1 MVVFTRKQT
10 PKKSSQ
16 TRKIKSNDYVIA
28 IPSYKRAQTLQEKTL
43 KTLQEYNIEPS
54 KIYIFVANSEEEDI
68 YRKTLPPKS
77 YNKIIV
83 AVKGVKEVRNFI
95 TNYFPIG
102 QKIVGIDDDVKGF
115 LEYDATAKRKEKRLV
130 NLKKIIAQGF
140 SECQKKNCRHWGIY
154 PSANGF
160 FMRPTIT
167 HDLRFIVGT
176 FYGIINPGLKDL
188 KLPISEKDDYY
199 RSLRMYELDGCVI
212 RLNFVAPK
220 TAYYKE
226 PGGMQTNPKRKNEQF
241 EAVEYLQKLYPD
253 WISISKTRKSGF
265 PEIRIRDSKK
275 KDSDSDSDSDSKSE
289 T

>member
-1 MVVFTRKQT
+1 MTT
-10 PKKSSQ
+10 Q
-16 TRKIKSNDYVIA
+16 TRKKKKLSASPSTRKGKATDYVIA
-28 IPSYKRAQTLQEKTL
+28 IPSYKRAETLKEKSLATLQHYK
-43 KTLQEYNIEPS
+43 IEPS
-54 KIYIFVANSEEEDI
+54 RIFIFVANAEEAEI
-68 YRKTLPPKS
+68 YRKTIPSSS
-77 YNKIIV
+77 YNKLVV

-102 QKIVGIDDDVKGF
+102 KKIVSMDDDVKGF
-115 LEYDATAKRKEKRLV
+115 LEYDPNSKRKEKP
-130 NLKKIIAQGF
+130 LKSLKTIIQQGF
-140 SECQKKNCRHWGIY
+140 AACEKHHCRHWGIY

-167 HDLRFIVGT
+167 TDLRFIVGT
-176 FYGIINPGLKDL
+176 LYGIINPGLKEL

-212 RLNFVAPK
+212 RINFVAPK

-226 PGGMQTNPKRKNEQF
+226 PGGMQTNPRRKNEQ
-241 EAVEYLQKLYPD
+241 ETAVAFLKKEYPE
-253 WISISKTRKSGF
+253 WVTVNPSRKSGF

-275 KDSDSDSDSDSKSE
+275 DKES